1 MNITELGHLIDS
13 VDTNTLKE
21 FSKMLTIAIEQR
33 DNERRRVKK
42 QELASKLLSIIEEI
56 QKEDFDII
64 YDVDTGIDD
73 EDSRFI
79 IESDS
84 IVEIELRQG
93 SNPLCS
99 FRCNTS
105 KSHLLN
111 KLLT

>member
-1 MNITELGHLIDS
+1 MNTTELGRLIDS

-21 FSKMLTIAIEQR
+21 FSRMLTTAIEQR
-33 DNERRRVKK
+33 DNERKRVKK
-42 QELASKLLSIIEEI
+42 QELTSKLLSIIEEI
-56 QKEDFDII
+56 QKEDFNII
-64 YDVDTGIDD
+64 YDVDTGMDD

>member
-84 IVEIELRQG
+84 IVEIELR
-93 SNPLCS
+93 
-99 FRCNTS
+99 
-105 KSHLLN
+105 
-111 KLLT
+111 